1 MSSNR
6 FNPNSAATATNPEP
20 DAAGGMAPARRAFIA
35 GSAAAVALTAIPF
48 SADASTSA
56 SPTPAKEQTMTPTP
70 TAADLLRRSLDTF
83 LAKDMK
89 GWIALCAED
98 VVAEFPFAP
107 PGSPARIEGRE
118 ALDAYL
124 RNYPDAI
131 DIRSLPTLRT
141 YNTDDPNVA
150 IAEWSASGVVIGN
163 GNPYE
168 MSYATFVTFRDGL
181 IVNYREYWN
190 PQAFLKAMGGSGF

>member
-1 MSSNR
+1 MSNTI
-6 FNPNSAATATNPEP
+6 TA
-20 DAAGGMAPARRAFIA
+20 
-35 GSAAAVALTAIPF
+35 V
-48 SADASTSA
+48 
-56 SPTPAKEQTMTPTP
+56 
-70 TAADLLRRSLDTF
+70 DLLRRSLDRF

-89 GWIALCAED
+89 GWSDLCAED

-107 PGSPARIEGRE
+107 PGSPARIEGRA
-118 ALDAYL
+118 ALYEYL

-141 YNTDDPNVA
+141 YATDDHNIA
-150 IAEWSASGVVIGN
+150 IAEWSASGLVVSN

-168 MSYATFVTFRDGL
+168 MSYASFVTFRDGL

-190 PQAFLKAMGGSGF
+190 PQAFLKAMGGTGF

>member
-1 MSSNR
+1 MGKTNQT
-6 FNPNSAATATNPEP
+6 NNTPAAT
-20 DAAGGMAPARRAFIA
+20 
-35 GSAAAVALTAIPF
+35 
-48 SADASTSA
+48 
-56 SPTPAKEQTMTPTP
+56 Q
-70 TAADLLRRSLDTF
+70 LLRNSLDRF

-89 GWIALCAED
+89 GWSELCAED

-107 PGSPARIEGRE
+107 EGSPARIEGRA
-118 ALDAYL
+118 ALYEYL
-124 RNYPDAI
+124 RNYPSFI
-131 DIRSLPTLRT
+131 DVKEIPTLKT
-141 YNTDDPNVA
+141 YATDDANVA

-190 PQAFLKAMGGSGF
+190 PMAFIAAMSGTRFDGDDSNQ